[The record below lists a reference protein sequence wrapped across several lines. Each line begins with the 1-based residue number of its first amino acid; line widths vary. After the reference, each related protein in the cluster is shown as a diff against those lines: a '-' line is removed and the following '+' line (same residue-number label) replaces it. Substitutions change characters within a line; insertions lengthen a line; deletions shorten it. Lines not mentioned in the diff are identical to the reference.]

1 MDAVPCEALEGLF
14 DEIANAPDTEDLLR
28 GLYLVAVPQLRLEME
43 KYRVDTH
50 PLADALTR
58 RLLRTAL
65 LDMTD
70 IEDYGK
76 QVQSAYGLEETE
88 WPRGLGKALEG
99 ELIERQ
105 FSTES
110 RPFDGVPQRD
120 ARFPD
125 PYNMGVN
132 AEVFCMTKPRRW
144 NLRP

>member
-76 QVQSAYGLEETE
+76 QVQSAYGLEEPE
-88 WPRGLGKALEG
+88 WHHRGPPKVSYTGFPRILALKSA
-99 ELIERQ
+99 LRD
-105 FSTES
+105 STGS
-110 RPFDGVPQRD
+110 PVKWP
-120 ARFPD
+120 
-125 PYNMGVN
+125 
-132 AEVFCMTKPRRW
+132 
-144 NLRP
+144 